1 MSTLRVNKITN
12 SAGTGAVEFTKGVS
26 IPSGQTISGN
36 VSLSGVCTA
45 TSFKGDGS
53 GLSVTGGVTNSKMF
67 AINLI
72 T

>member
-12 SAGTGAVEFTKGVS
+12 SAGNGAVEFTKGVS
-26 IPSGQTISGN
+26 VGPDQTISGN
-36 VSLSGVCTA
+36 ISLSGVCTA
-45 TSFKGDGS
+45 ASFKGDGS
-53 GLSVTGGVTNSKMF
+53 GLTVTGGVTNSKIF